1 MEPPTKVVKRALRHL
16 ATLAHDEEL
25 RRALLPIAAA
35 FGQWQA
41 GQLGSGELTEI
52 IHAFHQG
59 PARELWKKYNS
70 GPLEFAVAHAIVSG
84 MIERDQVPPE
94 VLEHCRGTIE
104 HLTTAPAGD

>member
-1 MEPPTKVVKRALRHL
+1 MERPTKAVKRALRQL
-16 ATLAHDEEL
+16 ATLAHEEEL

-59 PARELWKKYNS
+59 PARELWKKYSS
-70 GPLEFAVAHAIVSG
+70 GSLEFAVAHAIVSG
-84 MIERDQVPPE
+84 VIERDQVPPD
-94 VLEHCRGTIE
+94 VLVHCRGAIE
-104 HLTTAPAGD
+104 YLATARAGD

>member
-1 MEPPTKVVKRALRHL
+1 MEPPTKAVKRALRQL
-16 ATLAHDEEL
+16 ATLAHEEEL

-59 PARELWKKYNS
+59 RARELWKKYNS
-70 GPLEFAVAHAIVSG
+70 GPLEFAVAYAILSG
-84 MIERDQVPPE
+84 VIERDQVPPD
-94 VLEHCRGTIE
+94 VLLHCGGAIE
-104 HLTTAPAGD
+104 YLATAPAGE